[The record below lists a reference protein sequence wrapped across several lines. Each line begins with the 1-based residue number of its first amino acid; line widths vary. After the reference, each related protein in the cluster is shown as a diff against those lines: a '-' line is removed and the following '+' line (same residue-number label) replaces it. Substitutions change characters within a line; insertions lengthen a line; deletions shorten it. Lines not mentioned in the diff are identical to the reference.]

1 MGTLYR
7 VERDGRSFYVPEEL
21 VETYANMGYAVYRT
35 VEERV
40 EFGKGDKDEG

>member
-7 VERDGRSFYVPEEL
+7 VEKDGRSFYVPEEL
-21 VETYANMGYAVYRT
+21 VEAYAQMGYAVYRT

-40 EFGKGDKDEG
+40 EFGKEVKDEG